1 MLRLHKQ
8 KHITK
13 GREQKTKY
21 KATIQFIGCT
31 RCRHG
36 RGQNA
41 LLTRGQTFCRQLN
54 KKGCKKLSSTRKSR
68 PAGQKQFLRP
78 GDDVAANRRH
88 SIQLENTT
96 CSYCWCCCVFIS
108 PDTMQKASDCQ
119 DLRINNEYSATQS
132 SSEQLRAKATTRLAG
147 WQHPYAA
154 LTAKEKYCESNS
166 ARWKKERRK
175 QEKNRALPW
184 GIEYVCILTM
194 QLVWNTHM

>member
-1 MLRLHKQ
+1 MDVV
-8 KHITK
+8 
-13 GREQKTKY
+13 KTHCWPEDKLF
-21 KATIQFIGCT
+21 AGSWT
-31 RCRHG
+31 R
-36 RGQNA
+36 RG
-41 LLTRGQTFCRQLN
+41 G
-54 KKGCKKLSSTRKSR
+54 KKLSSTRKSR

-175 QEKNRALPW
+175 QEKKRVPYPGESNMFVSWLCNLY
-184 GIEYVCILTM
+184 EILTCSIW
-194 QLVWNTHM
+194 LI